1 MSKHSQYIKGTI
13 VGEFWCRESKKG
25 EMYLSGK
32 LSDEHGGIKV
42 TLIRQYSKENNG
54 DADYLLLT
62 FPTNPTMPAKQMQ
75 FSPAIIQHSS
85 SIAFDEDESS
95 NYSDDD
101 LERWL
106 AEKEQRKN
114 QSK

>member
-1 MSKHSQYIKGTI
+1 MSKPSQYIKGTI
-13 VGEFWCRESKKG
+13 VGELWCRESKKG

-32 LSDEHGGIKV
+32 LSDEYGGIRV
-42 TLIRQYSKENNG
+42 TLIKQYSKGNSG

-62 FPTNPTMPAKQMQ
+62 YPTNPTTTAKQMK
-75 FSPAIIQHSS
+75 FSPAIIQQSS
-85 SIAFDEDESS
+85 SIVFDEEESS

-114 QSK
+114 QS